1 MRFRVLVIVA
11 CGCLWLLPGQAAATH
26 VNCGDT
32 LTAETVLDSDVVC
45 SAADSAGLIIGGDDF
60 TLWLGHH
67 EIVGPGTDV
76 VGSDG
81 VRDDGTARSGVTIRG
96 GTITGF
102 EDGVDLDADD
112 SAVKGLHIQAGSTGI
127 AIRGARNYLFHN
139 TTDFAGFTGI
149 EAIGDDTELWG
160 NEVLGTPDDGIVID
174 GENPR
179 VLVNSVQGCLFD
191 GVVVTGYTA
200 GIVARNTVT
209 GCDIGFSPSGRGLKL
224 QTNVATGNCVGMFV
238 DPAAL
243 VRYNNAS
250 DNCSEGIIVGQAGA
264 FLKKNRA
271 NNNVDLGIDAVEGTI
286 DGGENTATGNGEDC
300 LGVVC
305 NAAP

>member
-209 GCDIGFSPSGRGLKL
+209 GCDYRLL
-224 QTNVATGNCVGMFV
+224 AVGPRPEAP
-238 DPAAL
+238 DE
-243 VRYNNAS
+243 R
-250 DNCSEGIIVGQAGA
+250 
-264 FLKKNRA
+264 
-271 NNNVDLGIDAVEGTI
+271 
-286 DGGENTATGNGEDC
+286 GNGQLHRHLRRRSCGARALQRCERQ
-300 LGVVC
+300 LLRGNHRRTGGGV
-305 NAAP
+305 PEEEPGQQQR